1 MAIGGSL
8 WLGGFPVSQDSAFRF
23 SRATPN
29 TKERGEGERVGEAL
43 ILDAAFS
50 ANFFRRLRLPSMLRE
65 EQVAVDLATERIIHP
80 LYISHFFT
88 FPAMIQPTT
97 PLANATM
104 SHEVNRFI
112 LSPSMQN

>member
-1 MAIGGSL
+1 M
-8 WLGGFPVSQDSAFRF
+8 F
-23 SRATPN
+23 
-29 TKERGEGERVGEAL
+29 
-43 ILDAAFS
+43 
-50 ANFFRRLRLPSMLRE
+50 RE

-112 LSPSMQN
+112 IVPFHAELTSSVRFAYIRTDITVPIMDDQGQSPGS